1 MMPKRILLLALFFLI
16 FQNSMCLKL
25 WTVSSKYRTTEDARD
40 HKSYQKTRSYLKA
53 KQWLE
58 YKLDP
63 ELSKIESENQET
75 GELRGIGLI
84 KCYVPY
90 GIGEVDANEHEFEY
104 VIKVQEGHAEMQ
116 INKIFSFIRDPND
129 IILNYG
135 PKNEKVAKITI
146 RSCFRP
152 LMDDFFEFIK

>member
-1 MMPKRILLLALFFLI
+1 MMAKRIFFLSVFFLF

-25 WTVSSKYRTTEDARD
+25 WVVSSKFRTTEDSRD
-40 HKSYQKTRSYLKA
+40 HKTYQKTRSFLKA

-63 ELSKIESENQET
+63 ELSKIELENQET
-75 GELRGIGLI
+75 GEFRGIGLI

-104 VIKVQEGHAEMQ
+104 VIKIRDGHADFQ
-116 INKIFSFIRDPND
+116 VNKIFSFIRDPND
-129 IILNYG
+129 IVLNYG

>member
-1 MMPKRILLLALFFLI
+1 MMPKRLAIFAIFFLV

-25 WTVSSKYRTTEDARD
+25 WTVSSKYRTTEDSRD
-40 HKSYQKTRSYLKA
+40 HKTYQKTRSYLKA

-63 ELSKIESENQET
+63 ELSKIEAENQET
-75 GELRGIGLI
+75 GEIRGIGLI

-104 VIKVQEGHAEMQ
+104 IVKIRDGHAEMQ
-116 INKIFSFIRDPND
+116 VNKIFSFIRDPND

>member
-1 MMPKRILLLALFFLI
+1 MMAKRIILLSAFFLL

-25 WTVSSKYRTTEDARD
+25 WIVSSKFRTTEDARD
-40 HKSYQKTRSYLKA
+40 HKTYQKTRSFLKA

-63 ELSKIESENQET
+63 ELSKIELENQET
-75 GELRGIGLI
+75 GELRGTGLI

-104 VIKVQEGHAEMQ
+104 IVKIRDGHAEMQ
-116 INKIFSFIRDPND
+116 VNKIFSFIRDPND
-129 IILNYG
+129 IVLNYG

-152 LMDDFFEFIK
+152 MMDDFFEFIK

>member
-1 MMPKRILLLALFFLI
+1 MLQRLGILLIFFFL
-16 FQNSMCLKL
+16 FNDSMCLKL
-25 WTVSSKYRTTEDARD
+25 WIVSSKYRTAEEVRD
-40 HKSYQKTRSYLKA
+40 YKTYQKTRSFLKA

-63 ELSKIESENQET
+63 EISKVESENQET
-75 GELRGIGLI
+75 GELKGIGLI

-104 VIKVQEGHAEMQ
+104 KIKISDGHAEFVVA
-116 INKIFSFIRDPND
+116 KIFSYIRDPND

-135 PKNEKVAKITI
+135 PKNERVATITI

-152 LMDDFFEFIK
+152 LMDEFFEYIK